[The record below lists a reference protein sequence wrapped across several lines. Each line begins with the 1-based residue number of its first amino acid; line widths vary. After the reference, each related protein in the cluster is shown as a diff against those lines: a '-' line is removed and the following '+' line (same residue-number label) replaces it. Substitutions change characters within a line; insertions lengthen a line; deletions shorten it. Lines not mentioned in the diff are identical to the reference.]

1 MLELRALRLT
11 GAPGAIIGR
20 CCPVAHAGHWALWI
34 LYAVPVIVV
43 VASIVTSM
51 RRERREAADGEPT
64 PDDTP
69 S

>member
-11 GAPGAIIGR
+11 GSAGRDNGAMLL
-20 CCPVAHAGHWALWI
+20 PVAHAGHWALWI
-34 LYAVPVIVV
+34 LYAVPLIVV

-51 RRERREAADGEPT
+51 RRERRQAADGERT
-64 PDDTP
+64 DDTA